1 MVMIE
6 RKIEELKG
14 KLVEFSQ
21 LIKTMLSKSIKGLI
35 EKDEKL
41 LKEVI
46 EVDEKK
52 SNELEIQ
59 IDEMCIHIIARF
71 EPRAKHLRTIF
82 LALKMN
88 NDLERMGDHTVN
100 ISQSGLYLI
109 PRPKVKPFLDLPR
122 MAEEVEKML
131 EDSIKSFIEED
142 ASLAKSVFERDDT
155 IDSLKNQ
162 ITRELITYMLSNPST
177 IERALHI
184 IRIAGNLERIADL
197 TTNICEDVIFMVK
210 GELIKHHKTIKF

>member
-1 MVMIE
+1 MIE

-21 LIKTMLSKSIKGLI
+21 LIKTMLSKSIKGLV

-59 IDEMCIHIIARF
+59 IDEMCIHIIAQF

-109 PRPKVKPFLDLPR
+109 SRPQVKPFLDLPR

-142 ASLAKSVFERDDT
+142 ASLAKSVCERDDT

-162 ITRELITYMLSNPST
+162 ITRELITYMLSEPST

>member
-21 LIKTMLSKSIKGLI
+21 LIKTMLSKSIKGLV